1 MEKNRRLA
9 AAVICTVVLL
19 LLRTFFTVTFF
30 VTSVICIIR
39 AGSSIERCE
48 GWLGLSQRAI
58 DSLNTTST
66 FVETIVSCF
75 LIFLIYRWKDF
86 KFKNF
91 LRALVKQ
98 AHFWMWTALWGAR
111 IITNV
116 LIAVI
121 PGINEN
127 NPVLVV
133 LGFSVLLE
141 FASTTM
147 LACALS
153 FVQLPTVKDWFI
165 EHFPLGGR
173 SEKLIHLY
181 RITLLS
187 YGLRMLALFLYD
199 SFLVA
204 RSITRQSEFREID
217 SVLLALDVGYRGSL
231 TIFFFRKFFE
241 FENIP
246 KVFETRNSSKSDSV
260 ELSESQRQSEA
271 EGQQIETCCETFK
284 NQGAQDIKKEEK
296 GTVLASGKSAKD
308 SVNKMG
314 QTQQTMINILI

>member
-98 AHFWMWTALWGAR
+98 ANFWMWTALWGAR

-153 FVQLPTVKDWFI
+153 FVQLSTVRDWFF
-165 EHFPLGGR
+165 EHFPRGGR
-173 SEKLIHLY
+173 SEKLIILY
-181 RITLLS
+181 RITLFS

-204 RSITRQSEFREID
+204 REINRQSEFREID

-246 KVFETRNSSKSDSV
+246 EVFETTNSSKSKSV
-260 ELSESQRQSEA
+260 EPNECQSKA
-271 EGQQIETCCETFK
+271 EGQQTETCGDNFK
-284 NQGAQDIKKEEK
+284 NQGAKDMKIEEK
-296 GTVLASGKSAKD
+296 GTVVARGKSAKD
-308 SVNKMG
+308 LECC
-314 QTQQTMINILI
+314 TPI

>member
-1 MEKNRRLA
+1 MEKSRRLA

-19 LLRTFFTVTFF
+19 VVRTFFTFTFF
-30 VTSVICIIR
+30 VTSVICIIS
-39 AGSSIERCE
+39 AGSRIERCE

-98 AHFWMWTALWGAR
+98 AHFWMWTALWVAR
-111 IITNV
+111 VITNV

-133 LGFSVLLE
+133 LGFSVPLE

-153 FVQLPTVKDWFI
+153 FVQLSTVRNWFT
-165 EHFPLGGR
+165 EHFPRRGR
-173 SEKLIHLY
+173 DEKLMILY
-181 RITLLS
+181 RITLFA
-187 YGLRMLALFLYD
+187 YGSRMLALFLYN

-204 RSITRQSEFREID
+204 RAITRQSEFHELD

-231 TIFFFRKFFE
+231 AIFFFRKFFE
-241 FENIP
+241 FENTSE
-246 KVFETRNSSKSDSV
+246 VFVVTTKC
-260 ELSESQRQSEA
+260 QSEA
-271 EGQQIETCCETFK
+271 EGQEIETCGETFE
-284 NQGAQDIKKEEK
+284 NQGARDMKREEK
-296 GTVLASGKSAKD
+296 GIIVASGKSPKD
-308 SVNKMG
+308 LECT
-314 QTQQTMINILI
+314 TQV

>member
-98 AHFWMWTALWGAR
+98 AHFWMWTALWVAR

-141 FASTTM
+141 FASTTI
-147 LACALS
+147 LACALN
-153 FVQLPTVKDWFI
+153 FVQLSTVRDWFF
-165 EHFPLGGR
+165 EHFPRGGR
-173 SEKLIHLY
+173 SEKLIILY
-181 RITLLS
+181 RITLFS

-204 RSITRQSEFREID
+204 REINRQSEFREID

-246 KVFETRNSSKSDSV
+246 EVFETTNSSKSKSV
-260 ELSESQRQSEA
+260 EPNECQSKA
-271 EGQQIETCCETFK
+271 EGQQIETCDDNFK
-284 NQGAQDIKKEEK
+284 NQGAKDRKIEEK
-296 GTVLASGKSAKD
+296 GTVVASGKSAKD
-308 SVNKMG
+308 LECC
-314 QTQQTMINILI
+314 TQI

>member
-9 AAVICTVVLL
+9 AAVICTIVLVVL
-19 LLRTFFTVTFF
+19 RIFFTLTFF
-30 VTSVICIIR
+30 VTSVICIIS
-39 AGSSIERCE
+39 AGSRIERCDGLLE
-48 GWLGLSQRAI
+48 LSQRAI

-66 FVETIVSCF
+66 FVETTVSCF

-91 LRALVKQ
+91 LRALVQQ

-116 LIAVI
+116 LIDII

-127 NPVLVV
+127 YPILVV
-133 LGFSVLLE
+133 LGVSLLLE

-153 FVQLPTVKDWFI
+153 FVQLSTVRNWFT
-165 EHFPLGGR
+165 EHFPRRGR
-173 SEKLIHLY
+173 DEKLMILY
-181 RITLLS
+181 RITLFS
-187 YGLRMLALFLYD
+187 YGSRMLALFLYN

-204 RSITRQSEFREID
+204 RAITRQSEFGELD

-231 TIFFFRKFFE
+231 AIFFFRKFFE
-241 FENIP
+241 FENTP
-246 KVFETRNSSKSDSV
+246 EVFVVTANSSRSV
-260 ELSESQRQSEA
+260 EPECQSKA
-271 EGQQIETCCETFK
+271 EGQEIETCGETFE
-284 NQGAQDIKKEEK
+284 NQGAKDKKREEK
-296 GTVLASGKSAKD
+296 GNIVASGKSPKD
-308 SVNKMG
+308 SECS
-314 QTQQTMINILI
+314 TQI

>member
-9 AAVICTVVLL
+9 AAAICTVVLL
-19 LLRTFFTVTFF
+19 VLRTCFTGTFF

-39 AGSSIERCE
+39 AGSRVERCE

-58 DSLNTTST
+58 DGVNTTST

-86 KFKNF
+86 NFKNF

-121 PGINEN
+121 PGIKEN

-147 LACALS
+147 LACALG
-153 FVQLPTVKDWFI
+153 FVQLSTVKDWFI
-165 EHFPLGGR
+165 EHFPRGGR

-204 RSITRQSEFREID
+204 REITRQSEFREID

-246 KVFETRNSSKSDSV
+246 EVFETRNSSKSDSV

-271 EGQQIETCCETFK
+271 EGQQIETCGETFK
-284 NQGAQDIKKEEK
+284 NQGAQDIKKEEN

-308 SVNKMG
+308 SECS
-314 QTQQTMINILI
+314 TRI

>member
-153 FVQLPTVKDWFI
+153 FVQLSTVKDWFI

-246 KVFETRNSSKSDSV
+246 EVFETKNSSRSDSV

-308 SVNKMG
+308 SESSKR
-314 QTQQTMINILI
+314 I

>member
-1 MEKNRRLA
+1 MEKSRRLA

-19 LLRTFFTVTFF
+19 VVRTFFTFTFF
-30 VTSVICIIR
+30 VTSVICIIS
-39 AGSSIERCE
+39 AGSRIERCE

-98 AHFWMWTALWGAR
+98 AHFWMWTALWVAR
-111 IITNV
+111 VITNV

-133 LGFSVLLE
+133 LGFSVPLE

-153 FVQLPTVKDWFI
+153 FVQLSTVRNWFT
-165 EHFPLGGR
+165 EHFPRRGR
-173 SEKLIHLY
+173 DEKLMILY
-181 RITLLS
+181 RITLFA
-187 YGLRMLALFLYD
+187 YGSRMLALFLYN

-204 RSITRQSEFREID
+204 RAITRQSEFHELD

-231 TIFFFRKFFE
+231 AIFFFRKFFE
-241 FENIP
+241 FENTSE
-246 KVFETRNSSKSDSV
+246 VFVVTTKC
-260 ELSESQRQSEA
+260 QSEA
-271 EGQQIETCCETFK
+271 EGQEIETCGETFE
-284 NQGAQDIKKEEK
+284 NQGARDMKREEK
-296 GTVLASGKSAKD
+296 GIIVASGKSPKD
-308 SVNKMG
+308 LECS
-314 QTQQTMINILI
+314 TQI

>member
-1 MEKNRRLA
+1 MEKSRRLA

-19 LLRTFFTVTFF
+19 VVRTFFTFTFF
-30 VTSVICIIR
+30 VTSVICIIS
-39 AGSSIERCE
+39 AGSRIERCE

-98 AHFWMWTALWGAR
+98 ANFWMWTALWGAR

-133 LGFSVLLE
+133 LGFSVPLE

-153 FVQLPTVKDWFI
+153 FVQLSTVRNWFT
-165 EHFPLGGR
+165 EHFPRRGR
-173 SEKLIHLY
+173 DEKLMILY
-181 RITLLS
+181 RITLFA
-187 YGLRMLALFLYD
+187 YGSRMLALFLYN

-204 RSITRQSEFREID
+204 RAITRQSEFHELD

-231 TIFFFRKFFE
+231 AIFFFRKFFE
-241 FENIP
+241 FENTSE
-246 KVFETRNSSKSDSV
+246 VFVVTTKC
-260 ELSESQRQSEA
+260 QSEA
-271 EGQQIETCCETFK
+271 EGQEIETCGETFE
-284 NQGAQDIKKEEK
+284 NQGARDMKREEK
-296 GTVLASGKSAKD
+296 GIIVASGKSPKD
-308 SVNKMG
+308 LECT
-314 QTQQTMINILI
+314 TQV